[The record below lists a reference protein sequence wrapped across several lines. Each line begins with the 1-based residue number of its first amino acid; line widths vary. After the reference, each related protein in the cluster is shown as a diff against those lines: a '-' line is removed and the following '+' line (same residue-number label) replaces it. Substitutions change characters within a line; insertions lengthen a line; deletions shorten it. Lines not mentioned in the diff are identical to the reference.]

1 MAGAVVAAQP
11 PATTTS
17 IEVSQSQQL
26 AALKAIKLEGMGSNG
41 WAFGS
46 KATENGKGT
55 LLANPHYPWYGT
67 SRFWEKHLMIPGELD
82 VYGTNLV
89 GNPGVAIGF
98 NNAIGWTHTVSDSKR
113 VVLYQLTLNPEDPT
127 QYRYQGEWRSLE
139 ARDVSVNVLT
149 NEGID
154 TRTAPVWFSHH
165 GPIIQMP
172 ARVERSK
179 SLRHS

>member
-1 MAGAVVAAQP
+1 
-11 PATTTS
+11 
-17 IEVSQSQQL
+17 
-26 AALKAIKLEGMGSNG
+26 
-41 WAFGS
+41 
-46 KATENGKGT
+46 
-55 LLANPHYPWYGT
+55 
-67 SRFWEKHLMIPGELD
+67 
-82 VYGTNLV
+82 LV